1 MTNDRYET
9 GMKVRREVLGDD
21 HVDRAEADKS
31 SFDSDFQR
39 YITENA
45 WGAVWARG
53 ALSQRERSMIT
64 IGILAALGHYDE
76 VAMHVRAA
84 RNTGATKQDIAEV
97 MLHVA
102 IYAGIPAAHSAVAV
116 AKTVYAETDPESGT

>member
-1 MTNDRYET
+1 MTNDRYDT
-9 GMKVRREVLGDD
+9 GMEVRRGVLGDA
-21 HVDRAEADKS
+21 HVDRAEADTTP
-31 SFDSDFQR
+31 FDADFQR

-45 WGAVWARG
+45 WGAVWARK

-64 IGILAALGHYDE
+64 IGILAALGHYNE
-76 VAMHVRAA
+76 VEMHVRAA

-102 IYAGIPAAHSAVAV
+102 IYAGVPAAHSAVAV
-116 AKTVYAETDPESGT
+116 AKSVYAETDPESTT

>member
-1 MTNDRYET
+1 MTNDRYEA

-21 HVDRAEADKS
+21 HVDRAEAEKTP
-31 SFDSDFQR
+31 FDIDFQR

-53 ALSQRERSMIT
+53 GLSQRERSMIT
-64 IGILAALGHYDE
+64 IAILAALGHHDE

-84 RNTGATKQDIAEV
+84 RQTGATKQDIAEV

-116 AKTVYAETDPESGT
+116 AKSVFAETDPEGSS

>member
-21 HVDRAEADKS
+21 HVDRAEADKT
-31 SFDSDFQR
+31 SFDAEFQR
-39 YITENA
+39 FITESA
-45 WGAVWARG
+45 WGAVWSRG
-53 ALSQRERSMIT
+53 GLSQRERSMIT
-64 IGILAALGHYDE
+64 IGILAALGHHDE

-84 RNTGATKQDIAEV
+84 RQTGATKQDIAEV

-102 IYAGIPAAHSAVAV
+102 IYAGIPAAHSAITV
-116 AKTVYAETDPESGT
+116 AKAVFAETDRESSS